1 MDSNSH
7 DLFFFPHSFGASSV
21 SGNARLLIF
30 FSTRVVGASTELLGS
45 CGAGKSRFNYRFLFG
60 LCRRF
65 GHRFSLWRTWLA
77 VLDARAF
84 FCRNLFPSSSVTD
97 LAAGDYFCICDV
109 DWFDSSVFV
118 FVVDIRIIGE
128 RDGVFKGICERA
140 DVALGVFV
148 VTND

>member
-1 MDSNSH
+1 MV
-7 DLFFFPHSFGASSV
+7 LPAFQGMPAYLYFFQPEWLALALSYWVLAAPERVG
-21 SGNARLLIF
+21 LITAF
-30 FSTRVVGASTELLGS
+30 LLGFVADLATGS
-45 CGAGKSRFNYRFLFG
+45 HFG
-60 LCRRF
+60 EHGL
-65 GHRFSLWRTWLA
+65 LYLML
-77 VLDARAF
+77 VLF
-84 FCRNLFPSSSVTD
+84 FCRDLFPSSSVTD

-109 DWFDSSVFV
+109 DWFDSSIFV

>member
-1 MDSNSH
+1 MV
-7 DLFFFPHSFGASSV
+7 LPAFRAAAYTAS
-21 SGNARLLIF
+21 
-30 FSTRVVGASTELLGS
+30 RVVSASTELLGP
-45 CGAGKSRFNYRFLFG
+45 CGAGRVGLITAFLGFVADLAG
-60 LCRRF
+60 
-65 GHRFSLWRTWLA
+65 FSLWRTWLA
-77 VLDARAF
+77 LLDARAF
-84 FCRNLFPSSSVTD
+84 FCRNLFPSSSVTG
-97 LAAGDYFCICDV
+97 LAPGDYFCICDV